1 MGHTFVTRKVTTLAP
16 TTAAPT
22 TAAPTTAA
30 PTTAAPTTDECFNDL
45 SFAFKDQAKK
55 TCQWIQTPGKEKRR
69 QKLCL
74 YDDVRAACPN
84 TCGLC
89 CGDDP
94 ETEFGWSSKKRL
106 DNRNM

>member
-1 MGHTFVTRKVTTLAP
+1 
-16 TTAAPT
+16 
-22 TAAPTTAA
+22 
-30 PTTAAPTTDECFNDL
+30 L

-94 ETEFGWSSKKRL
+94 ETEFGWSSKKGWTTETCDWLTANPNKTETRL
-106 DNRNM
+106 KKCDTTTAKKICLLSCDACFEEVVKE